1 MLARGEVSPKF
12 YRPNDRIGTP
22 DGEMVFD
29 GIGDDGYYY
38 VSGRTI
44 PGETTKRSYRVP
56 PHLHSADEIRAWVIR
71 QVNAG
76 NIDQRCLFPLKPE
89 KQNPHEA
96 NPRIPG
102 TNLNVGGVLRQVGDD
117 LQNVPIPLLNITPKQ
132 VVQFVQSPQPQ
143 IDRILRPYGD
153 AKPWKGELGG
163 AQLTAT
169 PIAIQG
175 KQITWRIDIE
185 RGGQKLGSFETKFSG
200 QLGAAQFKE
209 GSPLKKQV
217 MGVVSQHKPQPT
229 NSLNIL
235 DRAIVSSTNSG
246 QPVRVRI
253 PVDGEDYHRIMGNNI
268 NSPANPVLDMFIIAA
283 PAKLQAEVSHK
294 PTIGQALSG
303 LGVTPLSSDR
313 GGGAVYAIPNTREG
327 GQLYAKALQSADH
340 QPFFGG
346 NKTKIPSGASEAFIK
361 GFNEANAGATTINWL
376 NAVNTIVMMLGM
388 IPVRNRSI
396 RSDSVQPT
404 SKPKPTN
411 EGPTIDMVKNQK
423 TGVYEPNFQ
432 INNAGNGGAN
442 SGEVRPTHTQ
452 TRPSRTS
459 QAQQT
464 PLRPAQTPK
473 IPLINPEHENK
484 TGETGNPNQLPGIS
498 PIPGASVGEEIKR
511 PDSTPYHE
519 RPKTGNTE
527 QNQPGK
533 LIVNQV
539 DSTTGVQLGGI
550 HLSKADIFDLSR
562 APSDSTVRVSIE
574 HISNANMYR
583 VRIEAANALF
593 TKNAISELRQ
603 R

>member
-56 PHLHSADEIRAWVIR
+56 PHLHSADEIRAWVII

-76 NIDQRCLFPLKPE
+76 NIDQRCLFPIKPE
-89 KQNPHEA
+89 TSNPLDA
-96 NPRIPG
+96 LARIPVPG
-102 TNLNVGGVLRQVGDD
+102 TNLNVGDVTRQVVHSGH
-117 LQNVPIPLLNITPKQ
+117 Q
-132 VVQFVQSPQPQ
+132 Q

-388 IPVRNRSI
+388 IP
-396 RSDSVQPT
+396 
-404 SKPKPTN
+404 
-411 EGPTIDMVKNQK
+411 
-423 TGVYEPNFQ
+423 
-432 INNAGNGGAN
+432 
-442 SGEVRPTHTQ
+442 
-452 TRPSRTS
+452 
-459 QAQQT
+459 
-464 PLRPAQTPK
+464 
-473 IPLINPEHENK
+473 
-484 TGETGNPNQLPGIS
+484 
-498 PIPGASVGEEIKR
+498 
-511 PDSTPYHE
+511 
-519 RPKTGNTE
+519 
-527 QNQPGK
+527 
-533 LIVNQV
+533 
-539 DSTTGVQLGGI
+539 
-550 HLSKADIFDLSR
+550 
-562 APSDSTVRVSIE
+562 
-574 HISNANMYR
+574 
-583 VRIEAANALF
+583 
-593 TKNAISELRQ
+593 
-603 R
+603 